1 MSSVAP
7 EIADSVEGVAESPKS
22 ENAVTVPAGGD
33 NVQTKGT
40 ITWEKVDGITYVSA
54 NPEGQ
59 SAGKNEKWTEL
70 NTTTKNTAALFL
82 KNQLSS
88 SVSQSLPDDSHD
100 DGDGNGNGIGTW
112 RPAEGETTPS
122 EEGETTPSEKGQES
136 TTEASEQL
144 TPAENID
151 SAVGSV
157 TDGVNSGIGAAAGL
171 ATGAVGAAGN
181 IAGKTAATVTDLAS
195 SALGFFSSP
204 GSSSSVSSA
213 NSHKSKHEQLIERIS
228 RSTEASRAKT
238 VSKEKKE
245 VRPVNPKGRE
255 ASLQQPPMKFNGG
268 KKTKKKRGNK
278 NKRHTRKNKN

>member
-7 EIADSVEGVAESPKS
+7 EIPDRVEGVAPPPES

-40 ITWEKVDGITYVSA
+40 ITWEKVGDITYVSA

-59 SAGKNEKWTEL
+59 SAGKNDKWTEL

-88 SVSQSLPDDSHD
+88 SVSRSLPDNSHG
-100 DGDGNGNGIGTW
+100 DGDGTW
-112 RPAEGETTPS
+112 RQAEGETTPSVEGETTPS
-122 EEGETTPSEKGQES
+122 EE
-136 TTEASEQL
+136 SEQL

-157 TDGVNSGIGAAAGL
+157 TEGVNSGIGAAAGL

-181 IAGKTAATVTDLAS
+181 IAGKTAATVTGLAS
-195 SALGFFSSP
+195 STLGFFSSP

-213 NSHKSKHEQLIERIS
+213 NSNKSKHEQLIERIS
-228 RSTEASRAKT
+228 KPTEASLAKK
-238 VSKEKKE
+238 VSKAKKE
-245 VRPVNPKGRE
+245 VRPVNPRGKGDE
-255 ASLQQPPMKFNGG
+255 LQQPPWKGG
-268 KKTKKKRGNK
+268 KKTKKKRRNK
-278 NKRHTRKNKN
+278 NRRHTRKNKN